1 MAPMGAVGS
10 IIAGSQ
16 ESKRETVADLTL
28 LAADIRK
35 RMARLAGWVVLA
47 AVPLAG
53 QVAPPAE
60 RLKPETIDAFER
72 YARTTES
79 RLAGLPRGC
88 EIFLWADA
96 AERRRRLLQGAI
108 LSEPQNRR
116 GDVPVASGLIHD
128 WVGAVFIPSARV
140 EDVMKVVRDYNR
152 HQDFYRPE
160 VVSSRILSNRGDEY
174 KVRLRLLK
182 RKVITV
188 LLDTEHEIRYE
199 KLGATCW
206 QSRSAST
213 SIREVRNPGK
223 DHGFMW
229 RLNSYWRFHEGDG
242 GTYVEC
248 EVVSLSRAVPPILAR
263 LIDPIVRQLPQQSMA
278 DTLRA
283 TRAAVEK
290 GRPKGPSGK

>member
-1 MAPMGAVGS
+1 MV
-10 IIAGSQ
+10 
-16 ESKRETVADLTL
+16 DLTL

-53 QVAPPAE
+53 QVAPLAGGP
-60 RLKPETIDAFER
+60 KPETIEAFER
-72 YARTTES
+72 YVRTTES
-79 RLAGLPRGC
+79 RLAALPRGC
-88 EIFLWADA
+88 EGFLWAGA
-96 AERRRRLLQGAI
+96 AERRRRLQQGAI
-108 LSEPQNRR
+108 LSQPQNRR
-116 GDVPVASGLIHD
+116 GDVPVPSGLIHD

-140 EDVMKVVRDYNR
+140 EDVLKVVRDYNH

-160 VVSSRILSNRGDEY
+160 VVLSRILSHRGDEY
-174 KVRLRLLK
+174 KVHLRLLK

-188 LLDTEHEIRYE
+188 VLDTEHEVRYE
-199 KLGATCW
+199 RLGATCW
-206 QSRSAST
+206 QSWSAST
-213 SIREVRNPGK
+213 SIREVRDPGK

-242 GTYVEC
+242 GTYLEC
-248 EVVSLSRAVPPILAR
+248 EVVSLSRTVPGILAR
-263 LIDPIVRQLPQQSMA
+263 LIDPIVRQLPQQSMT

-290 GRPKGPSGK
+290 GRPRAKSGN